1 MELDPSTGKI
11 DLTRIVAVED
21 CGTMINPQVV
31 EGQMRGGIAQGIGM
45 ALLESLEYD
54 ANGQLNNASFMDFLV
69 PNALTLPDIEC
80 AHLSTPSPLT
90 EGGIKGCGEAAM
102 LSIHCAVGS
111 AVSDAL
117 TDYGVLIP
125 LSLPI
130 GPQQVLDLIR
140 SRQGGK

>member
-1 MELDPSTGKI
+1 
-11 DLTRIVAVED
+11 
-21 CGTMINPQVV
+21 
-31 EGQMRGGIAQGIGM
+31 MRGGIAQGIGM

-117 TDYGVLIP
+117 TDYGVLVP

-140 SRQGGK
+140 SGQGGR